1 MSSITLVETR
11 LPLAPEQEL
20 KISPMDLATLIA
32 EFIALGEFSANT
44 VIAYKDDLGRFWDF
58 SQGDLSD
65 RCLMAFK
72 VRVIMNDHT
81 GQPRKPRSANRM
93 LSSTKQ
99 FLDYLVH
106 RRILAT
112 NIYAN
117 KFTGKGKKV
126 DKTDSPYVALTD
138 LEVRMMLDHTLV
150 LGASA
155 KRNDQMIVAS
165 SQRLSLVLGFYMG
178 LRATEICSIR
188 YESMQDGLLKVK
200 GKGNKTRTLP
210 ITETVLNEINAHITL
225 MATVGVTIEP
235 KRHLIET
242 RESQGH
248 MPDSATVWRWFTGI
262 ARACGIEKHVSP
274 HSARA
279 TAITKALDGGV
290 GIRDVAIFAGHSD
303 VNTTSIY
310 DKRRGEA
317 AQKTVEAIRY

>member
-1 MSSITLVETR
+1 MNTITLVETK
-11 LPLAPEQEL
+11 LPSAPEQEI

-32 EFIALGEFSANT
+32 EFIALGEFSQNT
-44 VIAYKDDLGRFWDF
+44 IIAYKDDLGRFWDF

-65 RCLMAFK
+65 RCLLAFK
-72 VRVIMNDHT
+72 VKRIMNDEM
-81 GQPRKPRSANRM
+81 GCPRKPRSANRM
-93 LSSTKQ
+93 LSSTRS

-117 KFTGKGKKV
+117 RFTGKGKKV

-138 LEVRMMLDHTLV
+138 NEVRAMLDHTLV
-150 LGASA
+150 LAASA
-155 KRNDQMIVAS
+155 TRNDQMIVAS

-188 YESMQDGLLKVK
+188 YESISNGVLKIV
-200 GKGNKTRTLP
+200 GKGNKTRVLP
-210 ITETVLNEINAHITL
+210 ITETVLNEINAHMTVL
-225 MATVGVTIEP
+225 ATIGATPEP

-262 ARACGIEKHVSP
+262 AKACGIQKHVSP

-279 TAITKALDGGV
+279 TAITKALDSGV

-310 DKRRGEA
+310 DKRRNEA
-317 AQKTVEAIRY
+317 AQKTVDAIRY